1 MADAFHVRCPA
12 PSESYVCSRVLSKQ
26 LPPRPFTQLRLFPSV
41 AHQHSS
47 FLLSLFPF
55 SFLSFSFFFFF
66 YFFSY
71 FSTRRACKRHTVKI
85 PRVGIGKSIARDAF
99 KFHADSPVELI
110 TDIRHA
116 ATFPANFH
124 QQFPAAQLRALF
136 ELPIEFTGCNCDEKK
151 SPTGSRSSTVHY
163 VQFKRMFLSAR
174 RSANT

>member
-1 MADAFHVRCPA
+1 MHFMSGVPLHPKVTFALEYWVNNCRHGHLRNCVSSL
-12 PSESYVCSRVLSKQ
+12 PSLINTRVFFFLCSL
-26 LPPRPFTQLRLFPSV
+26 
-41 AHQHSS
+41 
-47 FLLSLFPF
+47 
-55 SFLSFSFFFFF
+55 FLSFRFLFFFFF
-66 YFFSY
+66 SFFSS